1 VARALNVP
9 LDVFI
14 VRKLGVPGFEELAAG
29 AIASGGV
36 RVLNEDVIRAL
47 PNADEVIEDVTATET
62 AELERREQSYRD
74 GRFTGLSSRV
84 SCLPLMAITEDQ
96 VKDALKSVKYPG
108 FSRDIVSFGLIKG
121 IDLRNGDVT
130 VQLALATNDAA
141 IPQTIKNE
149 AETALRALAGVREA
163 KVRIDIQ
170 APPAGVGAGVGAV
183 RIPGIKHIIAIA
195 SGKGGVGK
203 STIAANLAVALE
215 QTKASVGLCDCD
227 IYGPS
232 ISLMFGTRE
241 RPMATDDNR
250 IIPIEQY
257 NLRLMSMGFL
267 LDDASPAILRGP
279 MVTRYTQQFLRQVE
293 WGALD
298 YLVLDLPPGTGDIQ
312 LTIVQTVALSGAI
325 IVTTPQE
332 VALIDARKAATMFE
346 KVNVPVLGLIEN
358 MSFFVSPSDGKRY
371 DIFGIG
377 GGEREAKRLRV
388 PLLGQIPIDIATRE
402 AGDRGMPITAESK
415 ESAVGVEFGRIAQ
428 RLRDLLP
435 FD

>member
-1 VARALNVP
+1 
-9 LDVFI
+9 
-14 VRKLGVPGFEELAAG
+14 
-29 AIASGGV
+29 
-36 RVLNEDVIRAL
+36 
-47 PNADEVIEDVTATET
+47 
-62 AELERREQSYRD
+62 
-74 GRFTGLSSRV
+74 
-84 SCLPLMAITEDQ
+84 MAITEDQ

-121 IDLRNGDVT
+121 IDLRNGDVI

-163 KVRIDIQ
+163 KVRIDIH
-170 APPAGVGAGVGAV
+170 APPAGAGAGAGAT
-183 RIPGIKHIIAIA
+183 RISGIKHIIAIA

-203 STIAANLAVALE
+203 STVAANLAIALE

-232 ISLMFGTRE
+232 ISVMFGTRE
-241 RPMATDDNR
+241 HPMATDDNR

-346 KVNVPVLGLIEN
+346 RVNVPVLGLIEN
-358 MSFFVSPSDGKRY
+358 MSYFVSPSDGKRY

-377 GGEREAKRLRV
+377 GGEREAQRLRV

-402 AGDRGMPITAESK
+402 GGDRGMPITAESK
-415 ESAVGVEFGRIAQ
+415 ESAVGVEFRRIAE
-428 RLRDLLP
+428 RLRQLLP
-435 FD
+435 LD